1 MDSAATTHR
10 VTGRRPARR
19 RLAATALVAL
29 ALAGCTPTSSRSS
42 SSSSSQTV
50 VTSGDAVVVVSA
62 GDGTC
67 WRATVDGHRHSGC
80 GDATFGSAQGRATVV
95 KTRGPGR
102 VGVRLVVGDRTVD
115 RGGVWRS
122 SRSATVD
129 G

>member
-1 MDSAATTHR
+1 MGTAAPTHR
-10 VTGRRPARR
+10 VTV
-19 RLAATALVAL
+19 AAAAGALVL
-29 ALAGCTPTSSRSS
+29 VLAGCTPGSTRT
-42 SSSSSQTV
+42 SSSQTV
-50 VTSGDAVVVVSA
+50 VTSGDARVVVSA

-80 GDATFGSAQGRATVV
+80 GDATFDVAGDSTRATVV

-115 RGGVWRS
+115 RDGVWRS
-122 SRSATVD
+122 DRSVTVVA